1 MPDRNLKKLSTREL
15 KDLITQAET
24 LLAKKAEEEKSRFLA
39 DMKKMADERGLD
51 FDELVRPRT
60 SRARVKAA
68 FRSRSV
74 RHHREP

>member
-1 MPDRNLKKLSTREL
+1 MPNRNLKQLSTREL

-24 LLAKKAEEEKSRFLA
+24 LLAKKIEEEKSCFLT
-39 DMKKMADERGLD
+39 DMKKMAEERGLD

-60 SRARVKAA
+60 SRARAKAA

-74 RHHREP
+74 RRYREP